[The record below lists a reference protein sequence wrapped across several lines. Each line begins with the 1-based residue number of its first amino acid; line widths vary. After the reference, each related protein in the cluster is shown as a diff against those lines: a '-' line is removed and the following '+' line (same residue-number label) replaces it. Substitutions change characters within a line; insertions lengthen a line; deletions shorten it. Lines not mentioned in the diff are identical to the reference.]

1 MQTHT
6 RAHAHTTVR
15 GVGKEEREEEEK
27 GERGE
32 KEERREEEE
41 RRERTI
47 MMQGTPT
54 PAIPNSTKEW

>member
-1 MQTHT
+1 M
-6 RAHAHTTVR
+6 R

-54 PAIPNSTKEW
+54 PAIPSSTKEW